1 MEDPTLSLQLYN
13 TLTKRKEEF
22 RPIEPGLVKMYNCGP
37 TVYSFAHIGNFASFL
52 TADVLRRYLE
62 YSGFEVRQVMNITDV
77 GHLTD
82 DADSGGEDKLEKA
95 ARERKVDPW
104 QIARE
109 FEAAFHEDR
118 RRLNLLD
125 ALEYPRA
132 TDHIPEMLEMI
143 EELLGLGLAYEAGE
157 QVYFE
162 IGKYPPYGRLS
173 GNTIDELMAGARVEE
188 DPAKRSPLDFT
199 LWKKDPRHIMKWD
212 SPWGVGFPGWHI
224 ECSAMSRKY
233 LGPEI
238 DIHTGGEDN
247 IFPHHECEI
256 AQSSRGEDRPFAR
269 YWVHRR
275 HILVEG
281 KKMSKSAGNFYTVR
295 DLIDRGYDGLEIRY
309 SLISSHYRSNSN
321 FTFQGLED
329 ARKNLRYLREF
340 LLNMGSLPDRESAGG
355 DLDSIRSLAESSDQ
369 IFRSRMDDDLN
380 VSAALAQVHDFC
392 GEAYKICKSRG
403 AGERAAE
410 QLEAWDRTLGVL
422 ALTSPTGRT
431 KAATLGGTRDD
442 EVVAGLTSARIDTL
456 LAEREAARRRKDW
469 GEADRIRDALL
480 EKGIAIKDGPAG
492 TRWHRRQE

>member
-1 MEDPTLSLQLYN
+1 MSLRLYN
-13 TLTKRKEEF
+13 TLTKRKDEF
-22 RPIEPGLVKMYNCGP
+22 RPIEPPLVKMYNCGP

-62 YSGFEVRQVMNITDV
+62 YSGYEVRQVMNITDV

-82 DADSGGEDKLEKA
+82 DADSEGEDKLEKA
-95 ARERKVDPW
+95 ARERKIDPW
-104 QIARE
+104 KIARE
-109 FEAAFHEDR
+109 FEDAFHEDR

-132 TDHIPEMLEMI
+132 TDHIAEMIEMI
-143 EELLGLGLAYEAGE
+143 EELLDLGLAYEAGG
-157 QVYFE
+157 QIYFE
-162 IGKYPPYGRLS
+162 IGKFQPYGRLS
-173 GNTIDELMAGARVEE
+173 GNTVDELMAGARVEE
-188 DPAKRSPLDFT
+188 DPLKRNPLDFT
-199 LWKKDPRHIMKWD
+199 LWKKDPKHIMKWD

-233 LGPEI
+233 LGREL

-256 AQSSRGEDRPFAR
+256 AQSSGGEDRPFAR

-281 KKMSKSAGNFYTVR
+281 KKMSKSAGNFFTVR
-295 DLIDRGYDGLEIRY
+295 DVIDRGYDGLEIRY

-321 FTFQGLED
+321 FTFQGLQD

-340 LLNMGSLPDRESAGG
+340 LLNMRSLPDVEGAGS
-355 DLDSIRSLAESSDQ
+355 DVDSICSLAERSDQ
-369 IFRSRMDDDLN
+369 TFRSRMDDDLN

-392 GEAYKICKSRG
+392 AEAYKTSKTRA
-403 AGERAAE
+403 AGNRAAE

-422 ALTSPTGRT
+422 APASETGGVS
-431 KAATLGGTRDD
+431 ATATGVDE
-442 EVVAGLTSARIDTL
+442 EVVAGLTRAGIDGL
-456 LAEREAARRRKDW
+456 LGERETARKRKDFD
-469 GEADRIRDALL
+469 EADRIRDELL
-480 EKGIAIKDGPAG
+480 EKGIAVKDGPEG
-492 TRWHRRQE
+492 TRWHLRQG